1 MSLIRPVIL
10 MYPSGSMIAMSPVC
24 IHPAPSI
31 TSAVFSGWF
40 QYPVMTLYPRVHNS
54 PGVSRGSCSPVRGD
68 AHSCAHGY
76 PRPSDV
82 EVAQLT
88 DSREAGAPADNE
100 WG

>member
-1 MSLIRPVIL
+1 VTRYQAELIRLIAAMSLGTGALV
-10 MYPSGSMIAMSPVC
+10 MIGG
-24 IHPAPSI
+24 
-31 TSAVFSGWF
+31 T
-40 QYPVMTLYPRVHNS
+40 TVHNS
-54 PGVSRGSCSPVRGD
+54 PGVSRGSCPPGMTRAD
-68 AHSCAHGY
+68 THSCAHGY